1 MKNIL
6 KFLPLDNCCGCGVC
20 INVCPTQALSF
31 SQDDYG
37 FVRPQIDNTKCIE
50 CGKCIRTCPQY
61 NEIELSKPNQVF
73 AALNN
78 DDSVVIKSS
87 SGGIFF
93 ALAESVISDGGSVFG
108 ATLDDQFKVKHICV
122 ERVGDLPKLQKSKYV
137 QSYMGDCYKQA
148 LQKLKEGKKVLFSGT
163 PCQVAAMKSL
173 ANGKYADILFLVDV
187 VCHGIPSQTFWN
199 DYVATLSKKFGSLK
213 EYVFCYKRKIRNGM
227 NKYVSY
233 TTKGC
238 KKAVKNWPQDSY
250 NCFFMESINYQESCY
265 SCRFAKPERVSDL
278 TLCDYWSWD
287 KYHKND
293 FPTCSTVSGICV
305 NTDAGK
311 KILDKLADKLILV
324 ESSFDDL
331 AAHNGCLLC
340 PTPKPI
346 DHESFLQEWKSKG
359 FEFVEKRFE
368 KKNRMRILKS
378 RLQMYVP
385 EGFKLWFHRLRHGN

>member
-6 KFLPLDNCCGCGVC
+6 ESLPLGNCCGCGAC
-20 INVCPTQALSF
+20 INACPTQALFF
-31 SQDDYG
+31 SKDDYG
-37 FVRPQIDNTKCIE
+37 FVRPQIDNTKCVE

-61 NEIELSKPNQVF
+61 NEIEASKPKQVL
-73 AALNN
+73 AALNKN
-78 DDSVVIKSS
+78 EAVVFKSS
-87 SGGIFF
+87 SGGIFY
-93 ALAESVISDGGSVFG
+93 ALAESIILEGGCVFG
-108 ATLDDQFKVKHICV
+108 VTLDDRFMVKHICV
-122 ERVGDLPKLQKSKYV
+122 ERIEDLPQLQKSKYV

-148 LQKLKEGKKVLFSGT
+148 LQKLKGGKKVLFSGT

-173 ANGKYADILFLVDV
+173 ANGKYTDALILVDV
-187 VCHGIPSQTFWN
+187 VCHGIPSQTFWG

-233 TTKGC
+233 TM
-238 KKAVKNWPQDSY
+238 KKRKKVVKNWPQDSY
-250 NCFFMESINYQESCY
+250 NCFFMQSKNYQESCY
-265 SCRFAKPERVSDL
+265 SCKFAKPERVSDL

-305 NTDAGK
+305 NTDAGE
-311 KILDKLADKLILV
+311 KILDKIVGKLILV
-324 ESSFDDL
+324 ESSFDNL
-331 AAHNGCLLC
+331 AAHNGCLLR
-340 PTPKPI
+340 PTLKPN
-346 DHESFLQEWKSKG
+346 DRENFLQEWKSKG
-359 FEFVEKRFE
+359 FEFIEQKFE

-385 EGFKLWFHRLRHGN
+385 ESFKLWFHRLRHGN

>member
-265 SCRFAKPERVSDL
+265 SCRFAKPDR
-278 TLCDYWSWD
+278 
-287 KYHKND
+287 
-293 FPTCSTVSGICV
+293 
-305 NTDAGK
+305 
-311 KILDKLADKLILV
+311 
-324 ESSFDDL
+324 
-331 AAHNGCLLC
+331 
-340 PTPKPI
+340 
-346 DHESFLQEWKSKG
+346 KS
-359 FEFVEKRFE
+359 V
-368 KKNRMRILKS
+368 
-378 RLQMYVP
+378 V
-385 EGFKLWFHRLRHGN
+385 